1 MIHQDAQELLQT
13 VLAMVGDEEK
23 VRKSHANKTRPFSLS
38 SYAVDD
44 SLKTEPNSSSKV
56 DMKDSISRREIDSSN
71 TYGLLRHSTQQRNP
85 HSNIGNPFQGWLASD
100 LVCKI
105 CEKQR
110 PVRHQLFTD
119 ISLPLESVKITN
131 TTSSPGVNEAALN
144 GGLNC
149 NINVG
154 PKNGIFQPW
163 SLNLDYCLKNFM
175 KDEELQQEVE
185 CQNCSLHETTE
196 YLERKIFSR
205 SCDSI
210 IESFRG
216 QHDEQ
221 RQDEALVQK
230 LKEANST
237 GESDS
242 CLFDID
248 DLHIATEDSD
258 YNDNNSIDDISIST
272 TPSDSCAS
280 SSSSLYRNYAT
291 WGGINHL
298 GSVISFDN
306 KSKSTPLDPYLVQ
319 KLRTRARK
327 QLFFSRP
334 PVLLCLHICRR
345 VADFS
350 SNRMKKL
357 NHHVN
362 FSVELNIKDFMKSHV
377 KLRNPIEYLLRS
389 VIVHRGSA
397 ESGHYSTFCLM
408 SLLPRRWMYFSDEE
422 VRCVK
427 EDEVL
432 SSQAYMLFYERKAL
446 S

>member
-1 MIHQDAQELLQT
+1 
-13 VLAMVGDEEK
+13 
-23 VRKSHANKTRPFSLS
+23 
-38 SYAVDD
+38 
-44 SLKTEPNSSSKV
+44 
-56 DMKDSISRREIDSSN
+56 
-71 TYGLLRHSTQQRNP
+71 
-85 HSNIGNPFQGWLASD
+85 

-131 TTSSPGVNEAALN
+131 TTSSHGINDAALN
-144 GGLNC
+144 GGLNS
-149 NINVG
+149 NNTVG
-154 PKNGIFQPW
+154 PKSANGIFHPW

-196 YLERKIFSR
+196 YLERKILSR

-230 LKEANST
+230 LKEAYST

-258 YNDNNSIDDISIST
+258 CTNDNNSIDDISVST
-272 TPSDSCAS
+272 SPSDSVAS
-280 SSSSLYRNYAT
+280 SSSSLHRNYAA
-291 WGGINHL
+291 WGMGINHL
-298 GSVISFDN
+298 GSVISFDSK

-345 VADFS
+345 VADFP

-362 FSVELNIKDFMKSHV
+362 FSVELNIEDFMKSHV
-377 KLRNPIEYLLRS
+377 KLLNPIEYLLRS

-397 ESGHYSTFCLM
+397 ESGDKSRSCTY
-408 SLLPRRWMYFSDEE
+408 
-422 VRCVK
+422 
-427 EDEVL
+427 
-432 SSQAYMLFYERKAL
+432 
-446 S
+446 